1 MKIIVICPNT
11 IFGDIVTSF
20 DNYIEAM
27 KWVEVCVSN
36 DLKVVVEK
44 S

>member
-27 KWVEVCVSN
+27 DWVKICLSN
-36 DLKVVVEK
+36 GLRVVVEK